1 MTTKDGGNRMG
12 CSIWIVTLDHPHAQ
26 PAMLAKNWT
35 TAWSNWMPSAHH
47 LLTQQANS
55 MDSLYGCGGS
65 SEYGQKCNGFSVV
78 VSNSSSRL
86 PKSSAI
92 AESSLPHLFWFFF
105 RVWLLLALYSF
116 CVGPAVADVYIQAS
130 FLMYVSKS
138 GTLTYIQKVFVQ
150 VL

>member
-1 MTTKDGGNRMG
+1 
-12 CSIWIVTLDHPHAQ
+12 
-26 PAMLAKNWT
+26 
-35 TAWSNWMPSAHH
+35 
-47 LLTQQANS
+47 

-78 VSNSSSRL
+78 VSNSSRRL

-150 VL
+150 VLWNLSSKFGCTRFLITLCQSYSWNRNWIVKQNTFVHKIILLIVLPRLIV